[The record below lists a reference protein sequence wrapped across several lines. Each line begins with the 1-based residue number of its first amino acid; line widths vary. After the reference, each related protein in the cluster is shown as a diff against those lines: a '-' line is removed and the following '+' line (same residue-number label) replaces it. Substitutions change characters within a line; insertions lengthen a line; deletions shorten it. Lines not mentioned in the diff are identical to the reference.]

1 MTINNPNDAIA
12 HGIGMVHQHF
22 MLEDN
27 FIVTLNI
34 VLGSEVTRRAGV
46 LDMKKAREN
55 VQQIISQYGLEVDP
69 DAKIEDISVG
79 MQQRV
84 EILKA
89 LYRGAD
95 ILILDE
101 PTPY

>member
-1 MTINNPNDAIA
+1 M
-12 HGIGMVHQHF
+12 
-22 MLEDN
+22 
-27 FIVTLNI
+27 
-34 VLGSEVTRRAGV
+34 LGSEVCGAAGI
-46 LDMKKAREN
+46 LDMKKAREK
-55 VQQIISQYGLEVDP
+55 VCQIIEQNGHEVDP
-69 DAKIEDISVG
+69 DPKIEDISVG

-101 PTPY
+101 PTAVLTPKEIDRLIQIMHDLTRPHQRG

>member
-1 MTINNPNDAIA
+1 M
-12 HGIGMVHQHF
+12 Q
-22 MLEDN
+22 
-27 FIVTLNI
+27 
-34 VLGSEVTRRAGV
+34 
-46 LDMKKAREN
+46 
-55 VQQIISQYGLEVDP
+55 VDP

-84 EILKA
+84 EILKV

-101 PTPY
+101 PTAIADAAGDHRAYGDYFQSDQPTETLLF